1 MKNGK
6 FFGLETDIF
15 KIKSIFNLNINF
27 SFEKFNEIYKKSSI
41 LKILP
46 SCRP

>member
-6 FFGLETDIF
+6 YFGLETDIF

-27 SFEKFNEIYKKSSI
+27 SFEKFNEIYKK
-41 LKILP
+41 KFYFKNP
-46 SCRP
+46 P